1 MHFERYFTPCS
12 HGPWCLGAI
21 FRFVPLV
28 VNSSLDVAVLS
39 ASPTSGTAI
48 LTFGLQTVV
57 IPSAPLE
64 VSLTRNIS
72 LGHLNFIRQISSTFP
87 TTRARRPPGARLA
100 SHVRST
106 RPSERERRACSGA
119 PRRRG
124 WRWRRFTPRS
134 RAIPPGRHHPGRRI
148 PAAGPLRPR
157 GSDARRHSGSRVIRD
172 ARRVARASRARSAD
186 DRRYVR
192 PFTQLCRHPR
202 HPIPRRP
209 P

>member
-1 MHFERYFTPCS
+1 MPF
-12 HGPWCLGAI
+12 L
-21 FRFVPLV
+21 
-28 VNSSLDVAVLS
+28 VNSSLDVSVFS

-48 LTFGLQTVV
+48 LTLGLQTVV
-57 IPSAPLE
+57 IPSAPIE
-64 VSLTRNIS
+64 VSLARNIS
-72 LGHLNFIRQISSTFP
+72 LGHLKFIRQISSSFP

-134 RAIPPGRHHPGRRI
+134 RAIPPGRHHPGEI

-172 ARRVARASRARSAD
+172 ARRVARASHARSAD

>member
-1 MHFERYFTPCS
+1 M
-12 HGPWCLGAI
+12 
-21 FRFVPLV
+21 RFVPFLV
-28 VNSSLDVAVLS
+28 DSSLRVSVFS

-48 LTFGLQTVV
+48 LTLGLQTVV

-72 LGHLNFIRQISSTFP
+72 LGHLKFIRQISSSFP
-87 TTRARRPPGARLA
+87 TTRARRPPGARFA

-134 RAIPPGRHHPGRRI
+134 RAIPPGRHHPGSRI

-157 GSDARRHSGSRVIRD
+157 GSDARRYSGSRVIRD
-172 ARRVARASRARSAD
+172 ARRVARASYARSAD